1 MFLNIILCR
10 KNYMNTNMKGKII
23 SLAMML
29 LVGQMTFAQ
38 ESKIT
43 ELTLQQC
50 VQMAVDK
57 NINVKTARIDK
68 EKSNYKKEESRA
80 ALLPKVN
87 ISAGFTDNLA
97 LPTTVL
103 PGEFL
108 GKPGTTIPVQ
118 MGSQYNTTA
127 VVSISQILYNQTA
140 LTAVKLTKK
149 AAELSN
155 LSVEKASEE
164 IAFEVAKLYALGQ
177 TTAEQSKLIGE
188 NIKRTER
195 LRDITKIIVEN
206 GVGKQVDLDRVN
218 VNLENMY
225 TQQSNTQLAQ
235 EQQQNMIKYMLDL
248 PLEQTIVLTDTAAMP
263 LLTNVPMLRSD
274 FSDHVNIRLLESQK
288 ELNVLNKKLINNGY
302 LPTLSL
308 SGQAAYQGLRN
319 DFSTYFKSGEVNKWY
334 PMSSVSV
341 NLSVPVFDGFE
352 KRSKSRQAT
361 MDLKKTEATLE
372 SAKENFSMNYKNA
385 LNNYMNNKDIVRRQK
400 LNLTLA
406 EKVYKETALKYREGL
421 AGMSSLL
428 QDEMSLSSAQGGYLT
443 ALYNFKEA
451 ELKIMT
457 LNGGIKQ
464 LYN

>member
-1 MFLNIILCR
+1 
-10 KNYMNTNMKGKII
+10 MKGKIFLLTI
-23 SLAMML
+23 ML
-29 LVGQMTFAQ
+29 MGGQCAFAQ
-38 ESKIT
+38 EKNTI

-57 NINVKTARIDK
+57 NINVKASRIDK

-87 ISAGFTDNLA
+87 ISAGFTDNIA

-108 GKPGTTIPVQ
+108 GKPGTSIPVQ
-118 MGSQYNTTA
+118 MGSQFNTNA
-127 VVSISQILYNQTA
+127 ALSISQILYNQTA
-140 LTAVKLTKK
+140 FTALKLTKK
-149 AAELSN
+149 SAELSS

-164 IAFEVAKLYALGQ
+164 IAFEVAKLYALSQ
-177 TTAEQSKLIGE
+177 TTAEQFKLISQ

-218 VNLENMY
+218 VNLENLY

-235 EQQQNMIKYMLDL
+235 EQQLNMIKYMLDV

-263 LLTNVPMLRSD
+263 LLANEPILQSG

-288 ELNVLNKKLINNGY
+288 ELNVLNKRLINNGY

-308 SGQAAYQGLRN
+308 SGQTAYQGLRN
-319 DFSTYFKSGEVNKWY
+319 DFSTYFKSGEANKWY
-334 PMSSVSV
+334 PMASVSI
-341 NLSVPVFDGFE
+341 NLSIPVFDGFE
-352 KRSKSRQAT
+352 KRSKARQAT

-451 ELKIMT
+451 ELKIMS

-464 LYN
+464 LFD

>member
-1 MFLNIILCR
+1 
-10 KNYMNTNMKGKII
+10 MKGKII
-23 SLAMML
+23 SIAVML

-57 NINVKTARIDK
+57 NINVKTSRIDK

-118 MGSQYNTTA
+118 MGSQFNTNATL
-127 VVSISQILYNQTA
+127 SISQILYNQTA
-140 LTAVKLTKK
+140 FTALKLTNKS
-149 AAELSN
+149 AELSN

-218 VNLENMY
+218 VNLENLY

-235 EQQQNMIKYMLDL
+235 EQQLNMIKYMLDV
-248 PLEQTIVLTDTAAMP
+248 PIEQTIVLTDTAAMP
-263 LLTNVPMLRSD
+263 LLANEPILQSD

-288 ELNVLNKKLINNGY
+288 ELNVLNKKLIYNGY

-308 SGQAAYQGLRN
+308 SGQAAYQGLRK
-319 DFSTYFKSGEVNKWY
+319 DFSTYFESGEANKWY
-334 PMSSVSV
+334 PMASVSV
-341 NLSVPVFDGFE
+341 NLSIPVFDGFE
-352 KRSKSRQAT
+352 KRSKARQAT

-372 SAKENFSMNYKNA
+372 STKENFSMNYKNA

-400 LNLTLA
+400 LNLALA

-451 ELKIMT
+451 ELKIMS

-464 LYN
+464 LFN

>member
-1 MFLNIILCR
+1 MKKKIITLVIILL
-10 KNYMNTNMKGKII
+10 T
-23 SLAMML
+23 
-29 LVGQMTFAQ
+29 GQQAFSQ
-38 ESKIT
+38 ENKTTGLS
-43 ELTLQQC
+43 LQQC

-57 NINVKTARIDK
+57 NINVKTSRIDK

-177 TTAEQSKLIGE
+177 TTAEQYKLISE

-361 MDLKKTEATLE
+361 MDLKKTEETIE
-372 SAKENFSMNYKNA
+372 STKENFSMNYKNA

>member
-1 MFLNIILCR
+1 
-10 KNYMNTNMKGKII
+10 MKGKII
-23 SLAMML
+23 SIAVML

-57 NINVKTARIDK
+57 NINVKTSRIDK

-108 GKPGTTIPVQ
+108 GKPGITIPVQ
-118 MGSQYNTTA
+118 MGSQFNTNATL
-127 VVSISQILYNQTA
+127 SISQILYNQTA
-140 LTAVKLTKK
+140 FTALKLTNKS
-149 AAELSN
+149 AELSN

-218 VNLENMY
+218 VNLENLY

-235 EQQQNMIKYMLDL
+235 EQQLNMIKFMLDV

-263 LLTNVPMLRSD
+263 LLANEPILQSD

-308 SGQAAYQGLRN
+308 SGQAAYQGLRK
-319 DFSTYFKSGEVNKWY
+319 DFSTYFESGEANKWY
-334 PMSSVSV
+334 PMASVSV
-341 NLSVPVFDGFE
+341 NLSIPVFDGFE
-352 KRSKSRQAT
+352 KRAKARQAT

-372 SAKENFSMNYKNA
+372 STKENFSMNYKNA

-400 LNLTLA
+400 LNLAFA

-451 ELKIMT
+451 ELKIMS

-464 LYN
+464 LFD

>member
-1 MFLNIILCR
+1 
-10 KNYMNTNMKGKII
+10 MKGKII
-23 SLAMML
+23 SIAVML

-57 NINVKTARIDK
+57 NINVKTSRIDK

-118 MGSQYNTTA
+118 MGSQFNTNATL
-127 VVSISQILYNQTA
+127 SISQILYNQTA
-140 LTAVKLTKK
+140 LTALKLTNKSV
-149 AAELSN
+149 ELSN

-218 VNLENMY
+218 VNLENLY

-235 EQQQNMIKYMLDL
+235 EQQLNMIKFMLDV

-263 LLTNVPMLRSD
+263 LLANEPILQSD

-319 DFSTYFKSGEVNKWY
+319 DFSTYFKSGEANKWY
-334 PMSSVSV
+334 PMASVSV
-341 NLSVPVFDGFE
+341 NLSIPVFDGFE
-352 KRSKSRQAT
+352 KRAKARQAT

-372 SAKENFSMNYKNA
+372 STKENFSMNYKNA

>member
-1 MFLNIILCR
+1 
-10 KNYMNTNMKGKII
+10 MKGKII
-23 SLAMML
+23 SIAVML

-57 NINVKTARIDK
+57 NINVKTSRIDK

-87 ISAGFTDNLA
+87 ISAGFTDNIA

-108 GKPGTTIPVQ
+108 GKPGTSIPVQ
-118 MGSQYNTTA
+118 MGSQFNTNA
-127 VVSISQILYNQTA
+127 ALSISQILYNQTA
-140 LTAVKLTKK
+140 FTALKLTKK
-149 AAELSN
+149 SAELSS

-164 IAFEVAKLYALGQ
+164 IAFEVAKLYALSQ
-177 TTAEQSKLIGE
+177 TTAEQFKLISQ

-218 VNLENMY
+218 VNLENLY

-235 EQQQNMIKYMLDL
+235 EQQLNMIKYMLDV

-263 LLTNVPMLRSD
+263 LLANEPILQSD

-308 SGQAAYQGLRN
+308 SGQAAYQGLRK
-319 DFSTYFKSGEVNKWY
+319 DFSTYFESGEANKWY
-334 PMSSVSV
+334 PMASVSV
-341 NLSVPVFDGFE
+341 NLSIPVFDGFE
-352 KRSKSRQAT
+352 KRSKARQAT

-372 SAKENFSMNYKNA
+372 STKENFSMNYKNA

-400 LNLTLA
+400 LNLALA

-451 ELKIMT
+451 ELKIMS

-464 LYN
+464 LFD

>member
-361 MDLKKTEATLE
+361 MDLKKTEETIE
-372 SAKENFSMNYKNA
+372 STKENFSMNYKNA

>member
-1 MFLNIILCR
+1 
-10 KNYMNTNMKGKII
+10 MKGKII
-23 SLAMML
+23 SIAVML

-57 NINVKTARIDK
+57 NINVKTSRIDK

-87 ISAGFTDNLA
+87 ISAGFTDNIA

-108 GKPGTTIPVQ
+108 GKPGTSIPVQ
-118 MGSQYNTTA
+118 MGSQFNTNA
-127 VVSISQILYNQTA
+127 ALSISQILYNQTA
-140 LTAVKLTKK
+140 FTALKLTKK
-149 AAELSN
+149 SAELSS

-164 IAFEVAKLYALGQ
+164 IAFEVAKLYALSQ
-177 TTAEQSKLIGE
+177 TTAEQFKLISQ

-218 VNLENMY
+218 VNLENLY

-235 EQQQNMIKYMLDL
+235 EQQLNMIKYMLDV

-263 LLTNVPMLRSD
+263 LLANEPILQSD

-308 SGQAAYQGLRN
+308 SGQAAYQGLRK
-319 DFSTYFKSGEVNKWY
+319 DFSTYFESGEANKWY
-334 PMSSVSV
+334 PMASVSV
-341 NLSVPVFDGFE
+341 NLSIPVFDGFE
-352 KRSKSRQAT
+352 KRSKARQAT

-372 SAKENFSMNYKNA
+372 STKENLNMNYRNA
-385 LNNYMNNKDIVRRQK
+385 LNNYLNNKEIVRRQK
-400 LNLTLA
+400 MNLDLA
-406 EKVYKETALKYREGL
+406 EKVYRETTLKYHEGF
-421 AGMSSLL
+421 ATMSSLL
-428 QDEMSLSSAQGGYLT
+428 QDEMSMTSAQGGYLT

-451 ELKIMT
+451 ELKILS

-464 LYN
+464 LFE

>member
-1 MFLNIILCR
+1 
-10 KNYMNTNMKGKII
+10 MKGKII

-87 ISAGFTDNLA
+87 ISAGFTDNLS

-108 GKPGTTIPVQ
+108 GKPGTTVAVQ

-177 TTAEQSKLIGE
+177 TTAEQYKLISE

-319 DFSTYFKSGEVNKWY
+319 DFSTYFKSGEVNKW
-334 PMSSVSV
+334 
-341 NLSVPVFDGFE
+341 
-352 KRSKSRQAT
+352 
-361 MDLKKTEATLE
+361 
-372 SAKENFSMNYKNA
+372 
-385 LNNYMNNKDIVRRQK
+385 
-400 LNLTLA
+400 
-406 EKVYKETALKYREGL
+406 
-421 AGMSSLL
+421 
-428 QDEMSLSSAQGGYLT
+428 
-443 ALYNFKEA
+443 
-451 ELKIMT
+451 
-457 LNGGIKQ
+457 
-464 LYN
+464 

>member
-177 TTAEQSKLIGE
+177 TTAEQYKLISE

>member
-1 MFLNIILCR
+1 
-10 KNYMNTNMKGKII
+10 MKGKII
-23 SLAMML
+23 LIAVML

-57 NINVKTARIDK
+57 NINVKTSRIDK
-68 EKSNYKKEESRA
+68 EKNNYKKEESRA

-118 MGSQYNTTA
+118 MGSQFNTNATL
-127 VVSISQILYNQTA
+127 SISQILYNQTA
-140 LTAVKLTKK
+140 FTALKLTNKS
-149 AAELSN
+149 AELSN

-218 VNLENMY
+218 VNLENLY

-235 EQQQNMIKYMLDL
+235 EQQLNMIKYMLDV
-248 PLEQTIVLTDTAAMP
+248 PIEQTIVLTDTAAMP
-263 LLTNVPMLRSD
+263 LLANEPILQSD

-288 ELNVLNKKLINNGY
+288 ELNVLNKKLIYNGY

-308 SGQAAYQGLRN
+308 SGQAAYQGLRK
-319 DFSTYFKSGEVNKWY
+319 DFSTYFESGEANKWY
-334 PMSSVSV
+334 PMASVSV
-341 NLSVPVFDGFE
+341 NLSIPVFDGFE
-352 KRSKSRQAT
+352 KRSKARQAT

-372 SAKENFSMNYKNA
+372 STKENFSMNYKNA

-400 LNLTLA
+400 LNLALA

-451 ELKIMT
+451 ELKIMS

-464 LYN
+464 LFN

>member
-1 MFLNIILCR
+1 
-10 KNYMNTNMKGKII
+10 MKGKII
-23 SLAMML
+23 LIAVML

-57 NINVKTARIDK
+57 NINVKTSRIDK

-118 MGSQYNTTA
+118 MGSQFNTNATL
-127 VVSISQILYNQTA
+127 SISQILYNQTA
-140 LTAVKLTKK
+140 FTALKLTNKS
-149 AAELSN
+149 AELSN

-218 VNLENMY
+218 VNLENLY

-235 EQQQNMIKYMLDL
+235 EQQLNMIKYMLDV

-263 LLTNVPMLRSD
+263 LLANEPILQSD
-274 FSDHVNIRLLESQK
+274 FSDHVNIRLLELQK

-308 SGQAAYQGLRN
+308 SGQAAYQGLRK
-319 DFSTYFKSGEVNKWY
+319 DFSTYFESGEANKWY
-334 PMSSVSV
+334 PMASVSV
-341 NLSVPVFDGFE
+341 NLSIPVFDGFE
-352 KRSKSRQAT
+352 KRSKARQAT

-372 SAKENFSMNYKNA
+372 STKENFSMNYKNA

-400 LNLTLA
+400 LNLALA

-451 ELKIMT
+451 ELKIMS

-464 LYN
+464 LFD

>member
-87 ISAGFTDNLA
+87 ISAGFTDNLS

-108 GKPGTTIPVQ
+108 GKPGTTVPVQ

-127 VVSISQILYNQTA
+127 AVSISQILYNQTA
-140 LTAVKLTKK
+140 LTALKLTNK

-177 TTAEQSKLIGE
+177 TTAEQYKLISE

-235 EQQQNMIKYMLDL
+235 EQQLNMIKYMLDL

>member
-1 MFLNIILCR
+1 
-10 KNYMNTNMKGKII
+10 MKGKII
-23 SLAMML
+23 SIAVML

-57 NINVKTARIDK
+57 NINVKTSRIDK

-118 MGSQYNTTA
+118 MGSQFNTNATL
-127 VVSISQILYNQTA
+127 SISQILYNQTA
-140 LTAVKLTKK
+140 FTALKLTNKS
-149 AAELSN
+149 AELSN

-218 VNLENMY
+218 VNLENLY

-235 EQQQNMIKYMLDL
+235 EQQLNMIKYMLDV

-263 LLTNVPMLRSD
+263 LLANEPILQSD

-288 ELNVLNKKLINNGY
+288 ELNVLNKKLIYNGY

-308 SGQAAYQGLRN
+308 SGQAAYQGLRK
-319 DFSTYFKSGEVNKWY
+319 DFSTYFESGEANKWY
-334 PMSSVSV
+334 PMANVSV
-341 NLSVPVFDGFE
+341 NLSIPVFDGFE
-352 KRSKSRQAT
+352 KRAKARQAT

-372 SAKENFSMNYKNA
+372 STKENFSMNYKNA

-400 LNLTLA
+400 LNFALA

-451 ELKIMT
+451 ELKIMS

-464 LYN
+464 LFD

>member
-1 MFLNIILCR
+1 
-10 KNYMNTNMKGKII
+10 MKGKII
-23 SLAMML
+23 SIAVML

-57 NINVKTARIDK
+57 NINVKTSRIDK

-177 TTAEQSKLIGE
+177 TTAEQYKLISE

-361 MDLKKTEATLE
+361 MDLKKTEETIE
-372 SAKENFSMNYKNA
+372 STKENFSMNYKNA